1 MDYNQKNSLSRLE
14 VKTVSGMALRSKK
27 KVNSENLDMVVQ
39 KAFEKANESR
49 GHASEVITFE
59 EFYSVLKS

>member
-1 MDYNQKNSLSRLE
+1 MKNALTRLE

-39 KAFEKANESR
+39 KAFDKANESR
-49 GHASEVITFE
+49 GRASEVITFE